1 MAGIV
6 AAALGARRGVTALSH
21 LAPAVNAAAAAGWG
35 RSLRYSSTG
44 GGAGAAATE
53 TTSSASSGTSGAGAP
68 APAAAPSTTTAS
80 TAAKP
85 SKAGTKWGAAPAL
98 PARPAGTRVGP
109 RHSGLQKQV
118 LTAYRE
124 ALRAALGV
132 VGEGDRVP
140 AVQYVRCE
148 FRRHATTVDR
158 LDIQRIEHMLRQ
170 VTKRVIMLRGPN
182 GVTFRPAPA
191 ATADHARLPVAGHS
205 RSAAAIAGAGRRRD
219 GAPAAPAAATATAS
233 ATAGMA

>member
-1 MAGIV
+1 
-6 AAALGARRGVTALSH
+6 
-21 LAPAVNAAAAAGWG
+21 
-35 RSLRYSSTG
+35 
-44 GGAGAAATE
+44 
-53 TTSSASSGTSGAGAP
+53 
-68 APAAAPSTTTAS
+68 
-80 TAAKP
+80 
-85 SKAGTKWGAAPAL
+85 
-98 PARPAGTRVGP
+98 VGP

-124 ALRAALGV
+124 ALRAARGV